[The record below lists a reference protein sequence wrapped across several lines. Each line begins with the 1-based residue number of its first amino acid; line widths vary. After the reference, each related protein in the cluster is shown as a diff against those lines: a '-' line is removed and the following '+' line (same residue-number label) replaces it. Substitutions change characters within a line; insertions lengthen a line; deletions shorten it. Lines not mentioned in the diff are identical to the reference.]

1 MEKEIRIQNQE
12 KEMTPQAF
20 IMQELITWGEKMLF
34 DAVTSEDNNLD
45 ADQAKSHSKNA
56 ISEISEEAQKLI
68 LENLPK
74 HLKL

>member
-1 MEKEIRIQNQE
+1 
-12 KEMTPQAF
+12 MTPQA
-20 IMQELITWGEKMLF
+20 ILMQELITWGAKLLF
-34 DAVTSEDNNLD
+34 DAVTSEANNLD

>member
-20 IMQELITWGEKMLF
+20 IIQELITWGAKMLF

>member
-1 MEKEIRIQNQE
+1 
-12 KEMTPQAF
+12 MTPQA
-20 IMQELITWGEKMLF
+20 ILMQELITWGAKLLF

>member
-1 MEKEIRIQNQE
+1 
-12 KEMTPQAF
+12 MTPQA
-20 IMQELITWGEKMLF
+20 ILMQELITWGAKMLF

>member
-1 MEKEIRIQNQE
+1 
-12 KEMTPQAF
+12 MTPQA
-20 IMQELITWGEKMLF
+20 ILIQELITWGAKLLF

-45 ADQAKSHSKNA
+45 ASAAKSFSKNA

-68 LENLPK
+68 QENLPK